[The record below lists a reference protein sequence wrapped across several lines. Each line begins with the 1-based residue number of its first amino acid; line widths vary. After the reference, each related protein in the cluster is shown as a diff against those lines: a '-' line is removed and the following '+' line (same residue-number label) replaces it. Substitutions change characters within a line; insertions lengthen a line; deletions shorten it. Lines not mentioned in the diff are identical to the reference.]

1 MKCLDHEYIP
11 GIYSLVNN
19 PQWTWKDVIDYYK
32 KPETIIEYKP
42 QIIIEDESQQSI
54 QNENSF
60 FWNLL
65 KSNKKIIKPFLYY
78 VSPKYE
84 PQIQKKLAIKR
95 ISTAISNLKKSKLM
109 RSDEDGKLQSL
120 QTRRYENAKAYL
132 NDLTKNHIDDSN
144 IPDGLRT
151 DLKNENLLSIEEFG
165 FNPIPGPFLND
176 LGNTKKLLEK
186 YDLKM
191 FFY

>member
-1 MKCLDHEYIP
+1 M
-11 GIYSLVNN
+11 
-19 PQWTWKDVIDYYK
+19 
-32 KPETIIEYKP
+32 
-42 QIIIEDESQQSI
+42 
-54 QNENSF
+54 
-60 FWNLL
+60 
-65 KSNKKIIKPFLYY
+65 YY

-144 IPDGLRT
+144 IPDGLKGLGIT
-151 DLKNENLLSIEEFG
+151 MILTGLLSMAYLSFSGI
-165 FNPIPGPFLND
+165 NL
-176 LGNTKKLLEK
+176 
-186 YDLKM
+186 
-191 FFY
+191 